1 MFFWLMAI
9 PFFVI
14 IAMFTLFKLPANDL
28 KKPEEIQDTAMAFR
42 MVLQHDAAAKLME
55 AYRADAESTLFD
67 LGSYNMEGDGWKA
80 MLEGSKYLPA
90 NFISD
95 TDNIVTY
102 IRCLN
107 GLREVANCRKATEI
121 YMITAAAVPSSDA
134 QTSRWFETVGA
145 EDLAEQLGKYAGSFP
160 IRQNGYS
167 LPKKPRQEEGES
179 DAAYA
184 VRLNAYKAEKKDY
197 AKLKRRYYDFGDKL
211 PRPDTTVGQVRAY
224 PFDEGEEAN
233 ERVIVRRIRS
243 AQGNTVNYET
253 VKVPVDIPDADGQT
267 FDFNGEAIILTE
279 SGLCKEG
286 PCACTKGTDCG
297 EGVYCLSGTCSAD
310 CGMYGFDA
318 NRTCYTTCISDSQCP
333 EGYSCK
339 DGVCKEPS
347 ECLTSNDCALGYYCN
362 EGTCTQAS
370 FACDSTDFMESE
382 TWIQQWSACSRCPAG
397 TFKKYMSWG
406 DTGGVG
412 DGNWAYP
419 VPHPAGCV
427 NIPELN
433 SYTVM
438 PTGIYWVADMD
449 NIHEYTTLSDA
460 HLWHRRVN
468 ITCNDK
474 NEEWD
479 LVGPFVEWW
488 EAQEI
493 CGKLGKKVP
502 VDSDYLTGRNC
513 HEGASWMA
521 RWSLIKNA
529 TAVGTSKTLED
540 ASGIADH
547 NVYGGSSD
555 VARTVH
561 YVYTNMTGTGESMYF
576 VRLAF
581 GDAVDFPRNLAN
593 YVNFTLCGPAQ

>member
-1 MFFWLMAI
+1 MFFWLVAI

-14 IAMFTLFKLPANDL
+14 VAMFTLFRFPSDGLHE
-28 KKPEEIQDTAMAFR
+28 PEDIQDTAMAFR
-42 MVLQHDAAAKLME
+42 MVLQHDAAVKLME
-55 AYRADAESTLFD
+55 DYKADTESNLFD
-67 LGSYNMEGDGWKA
+67 SGSYNIEGDDWKA
-80 MLEGSKYLPA
+80 ILKGSGYLPA
-90 NFISD
+90 SFILD

-102 IRCLN
+102 VRCVN
-107 GLREVANCRKATEI
+107 GLHKVANCRDALGMYI
-121 YMITAAAVPSSDA
+121 ITAAAVPSVGA
-134 QTSRWFETVGA
+134 ITSRWFEMTGA
-145 EDLAEQLGKYAGSFP
+145 ENLATQLGKYEGSFP
-160 IRQNGYS
+160 IKQEGLVLS
-167 LPKKPRQEEGES
+167 SKPRKEEDET
-179 DAAYA
+179 DEQF
-184 VRLNAYKAEKKDY
+184 VLRLNAYNAEKKAY
-197 AKLKRRYYDFGDKL
+197 TRLKRRYYDFGKKM
-211 PRPDTTVGQVRAY
+211 PQPDTSVGQVLAY
-224 PFDEGEEAN
+224 PFDKNREAN

-243 AQGNTVNYET
+243 TESGDVNYEIAE
-253 VKVPVDIPDADGQT
+253 VPVDIPNAEDQT
-267 FDFNGEAIILTE
+267 FDFNGEAVIFTE
-279 SGLCKEG
+279 SSSCKKI
-286 PCACTKGTDCG
+286 PCSCTKGTDCG
-297 EGVYCLSGTCSAD
+297 AGVYCLNATCSAN
-310 CGMYGFDA
+310 CAGYGADE
-318 NRTCYTTCISDSQCP
+318 NRTCYTTCLYDSQCP

-339 DGVCKEPS
+339 NGVCKKSS

-362 EGTCTQAS
+362 EGNCTQAS
-370 FACDSTDFMESE
+370 FTCDSTDFMESE

-397 TFKKYMSWG
+397 TFKKYQSWG
-406 DTGGVG
+406 DTGG
-412 DGNWAYP
+412 GNWDYP

-438 PTGIYWVADMD
+438 PRGVYWVADMD
-449 NIHEYTTLSDA
+449 NIHAYATLNDA

-488 EAQEI
+488 EANEI
-493 CGKLGKKVP
+493 CSKLGKKVP
-502 VDSDYLTGRNC
+502 VDSAYLTSRNC
-513 HEGASWMA
+513 YEGA

-547 NVYGGSSD
+547 NVYSGSSD

-561 YVYTNMTGTGESMYF
+561 YVYTNMTGNVEGYYPSMVF

-581 GDAVDFPRNLAN
+581 GDWQDFPRNLAN